1 MALEKKE
8 YPSFM
13 WELEQRVKVAW
24 KNRKNP
30 IVKDAVTDG
39 AKMGGMATA
48 IGFGTSLLMKAPFM
62 VGTAITQIFTG
73 FFALALFAPTAIPAF
88 FAFRHFKRALYNEKM
103 DKVMERKIEE
113 WRKNPDRR
121 SFVGK
126 VIGTG
131 LRWGLNGL
139 AIAGGVAAAA
149 GVTVAAAAGIA
160 AFGGAA
166 LAGTA
171 VLGVATQIVG
181 VTAAAIGVVN
191 PIALM
196 VAGVASA
203 AVGTGVAWKGKAT
216 VRKWGEKLKNSLQ
229 LSESGKEETSGFIH
243 NVMDKGRRMFV
254 GLAADVFNTAAQKQV
269 NKAANDIQKRV
280 KAEKTKGY
288 SK

>member
-1 MALEKKE
+1 MTLEKKE

-30 IVKDAVTDG
+30 VVKDAVTDG
-39 AKMGGMATA
+39 AKMGGLATA

-62 VGTAITQIFTG
+62 IGTAVTQVFTG

-88 FAFRHFKRALYNEKM
+88 FAFRHFKRALYNDKM

-139 AIAGGVAAAA
+139 AVAGGVAAAA
-149 GVTVAAAAGIA
+149 GVTVAAAAGLT

-171 VLGVATQIVG
+171 ALGVATQIVA
-181 VTAAAIGVVN
+181 VTAAAIGVTN
-191 PIALM
+191 PIALL

-203 AVGTGVAWKGKAT
+203 AAGTGVAWKGKAT
-216 VRKWGEKLKNSLQ
+216 VRKWGEKLRTSLQ
-229 LSESGKEETSGFIH
+229 LSESGKQETSGFIH

-269 NKAANDIQKRV
+269 KKATNDIEKRV
-280 KAEKTKGY
+280 KAEKTNSY